1 MATITDTFGTN
12 PFAAPS
18 RSAAARDELAG
29 NFEDFL
35 TLFIEQLKNQD
46 PLSPM
51 ESTEF
56 TDSLANLS
64 AVEQSVNQNTNLE
77 KIIDLLQGETQTLG
91 DPVSYLGKEID
102 YDSPAFQLVDS
113 KSSFNYSLDDR
124 PEEVI
129 INIYDAAGKSVF
141 NAKGSQNIGRN
152 NITWDGTDTAGNLLP
167 DGSYIVAVEAVYGE
181 EEVVELQV
189 ASKGI
194 VTEALFED
202 GEVVLMVDNIRIP
215 QEKVLAVR

>member
-1 MATITDTFGTN
+1 MATITDPTSAN
-12 PFAAPS
+12 PFTTPS
-18 RSAAARDELAG
+18 RSEASREELTG

-77 KIIDLLQGETQTLG
+77 RIIDLLQGETQTLG

-113 KSSFNYSLDDR
+113 QASFNYSLEER
-124 PEEVI
+124 PEEVV

-141 NAKGSQNIGRN
+141 NAKGSENIGRN
-152 NITWDGTDTAGNLLP
+152 NITWDGTDTAGNQLP
-167 DGSYIVAVEAVYGE
+167 DGSYVVAVEAVYGE
-181 EEVVELQV
+181 DNVAELPV
-189 ASKGI
+189 SSRGV
-194 VTEALFED
+194 VTEALFEK